1 MPATSGHSAACCNIP
16 PVVADNYQ
24 GKGTY
29 ETIDNLKTYTTGPAD
44 AEKGILVIM
53 DIFGFF
59 PQTVQGADI
68 LATSG
73 KQKHR
78 VLIPDWF
85 EGEPADYSWYP
96 PTTDEHKKKL
106 GEFFGKNP
114 PTRVAPLVPGFIK
127 AAEEKYPSVKSW
139 AILGYCWGGKVATL
153 ATSTTSPFSAAV
165 SCHPAMVDPA
175 DGPKVQVP
183 LCFLASKDED
193 AEAVKGLDAA
203 LKVPKHVET
212 FPDQIH
218 GWMAARA
225 DLKDAKV
232 EKEYRRGY
240 EIVLDFLGKHL

>member
-1 MPATSGHSAACCNIP
+1 
-16 PVVADNYQ
+16 
-24 GKGTY
+24 
-29 ETIDNLKTYTTGPAD
+29 
-44 AEKGILVIM
+44 M

-139 AILGYCWGGKVATL
+139 AILGVSALPSSLPDYPGSDLNPCQL
-153 ATSTTSPFSAAV
+153 PIFSN
-165 SCHPAMVDPA
+165 P
-175 DGPKVQVP
+175 
-183 LCFLASKDED
+183 E
-193 AEAVKGLDAA
+193 LD
-203 LKVPKHVET
+203 
-212 FPDQIH
+212 
-218 GWMAARA
+218 
-225 DLKDAKV
+225 
-232 EKEYRRGY
+232 
-240 EIVLDFLGKHL
+240 